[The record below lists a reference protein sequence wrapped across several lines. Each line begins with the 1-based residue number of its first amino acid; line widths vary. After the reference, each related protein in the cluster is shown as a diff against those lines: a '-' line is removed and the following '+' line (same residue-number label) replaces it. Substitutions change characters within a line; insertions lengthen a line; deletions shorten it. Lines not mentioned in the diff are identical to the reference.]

1 MLQCKKDSWDHGP
14 SVESDMQA
22 IHHQSHD
29 DKAIFETRNGVSH
42 HAKFLWTR
50 RGGSSAWHK
59 GKGCSLTQNK
69 ASYGHNL
76 EAGEG

>member
-14 SVESDMQA
+14 SMESDMQCETKQA

-42 HAKFLWTR
+42 HAKFL
-50 RGGSSAWHK
+50 
-59 GKGCSLTQNK
+59 
-69 ASYGHNL
+69 
-76 EAGEG
+76 